1 MGNEDDIPRELE
13 GGAELEL
20 IDVNDVGKK
29 IPLMLLKRKRQVGN
43 LLLIDQYTCLVV
55 GVLSLTK
62 DFCLFICLDSR
73 GE

>member
-1 MGNEDDIPRELE
+1 LVQRPKWHRATILAVGNEDDIPRELE

-43 LLLIDQYTCLVV
+43 L
-55 GVLSLTK
+55 
-62 DFCLFICLDSR
+62 
-73 GE
+73 

>member
-1 MGNEDDIPRELE
+1 MVQRPKWHRATILAVGNEDDIPRELE

-43 LLLIDQYTCLVV
+43 L
-55 GVLSLTK
+55 
-62 DFCLFICLDSR
+62 
-73 GE
+73 